1 MTENQRTIQTYMQ
14 GFMTSDHE
22 KILSCLTDDV
32 CWEIPGAFRITGKE
46 AFNNEIE
53 NDNFTGSPDI
63 QVIRMVEENNIVV
76 AEGAVQS
83 KMKNGSSLDA
93 VFCDVFHMYNGKVKH
108 LTSYLMNK

>member
-1 MTENQRTIQTYMQ
+1 ME
-14 GFMTSDHE
+14 GFMASDYE

-53 NDNFTGSPDI
+53 NDNFIGSTSI

-76 AEGAVQS
+76 AEGAVQN
-83 KMKNGSSLDA
+83 KMKNGGLLDA
-93 VFCDVFHMYNGKVKH
+93 VFCDVFHMNNGK
-108 LTSYLMNK
+108 